1 MKKLV
6 FGLLLAVCLPLLGQA
21 QGVMVKNY
29 TGQRISVQI
38 AFLRL
43 PLEPCDSVK
52 FKMEAGEERLLRI
65 QFINDKNDTCVFRK
79 IVTAGKKSI
88 VTKRDL
94 KRYKHFYLPE
104 KNGEPIANWKNRF

>member
-6 FGLLLAVCLPLLGQA
+6 FCLLLAAYFSLPSQA
-21 QGVMVKNY
+21 QGVMVKNH
-29 TGQRISVQI
+29 TGQKINVQI
-38 AFLRL
+38 AMLRV
-43 PLEPCDSVK
+43 PLEACDSVK
-52 FKMEAGEERLLRI
+52 FKMEVGEERLLRI